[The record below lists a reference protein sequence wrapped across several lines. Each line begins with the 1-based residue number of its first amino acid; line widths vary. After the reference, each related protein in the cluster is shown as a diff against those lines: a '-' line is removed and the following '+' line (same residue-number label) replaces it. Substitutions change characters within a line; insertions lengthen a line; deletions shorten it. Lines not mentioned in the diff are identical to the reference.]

1 MSGIRAAMEPVSL
14 RQVLPCADSQNLLD
28 LHVRSC
34 ASDSRQVEPG
44 DVFVAITG
52 GQVDAHECA
61 REAVS
66 RGAVAVVS
74 EKPLELPVPVLVVSD
89 TREALGHLCQ
99 ALAGEP
105 SKSLRIVG
113 VTGTNGKTTTTHL
126 IASIFDAA
134 GLRAGLL
141 GTLGYC
147 DANRSARARWTTPP
161 AWELASW
168 LRSMAAGGCSHAV
181 LEVSSHAICQRRIA
195 GIEFAQ
201 GCLTNLRRDHLDYHG
216 SLSEYHRAKINLFA
230 QLSSQGMA
238 VINVDD
244 PASRAAAPLLPG
256 SVMTIGMQRPADV
269 TALMVDRSKSDQTF
283 LLTAGR
289 ITLPIRTAMIGEHH
303 VYNCLC
309 AAAVALAEGIDLVRI
324 ARGLEQVECV
334 PGRLERIECGQP
346 FGVYVDFAHTPDALT
361 FALAALRPVTVGRVI
376 CVFGAG
382 GNRDR
387 EKRPLMG
394 QAVEN
399 GADLTIITSDNSRL
413 EDPRTIASEILH
425 GFQRPDRARW
435 MPDRK
440 EALEYALS
448 LAGPDDCVLI
458 AGRGHETHQ
467 EIGHERVP
475 LDDRQVAR
483 GYLYNRAPAS
493 PYGAL
498 VTATAS

>member
-1 MSGIRAAMEPVSL
+1 MSGIRASIEPISL
-14 RQVLPCADSQNLLD
+14 RQVLSGAESPNFLD
-28 LHVRSC
+28 LKIRSC
-34 ASDSRQVEPG
+34 ASDSRHVEPG
-44 DVFVAITG
+44 DVFVAIAG
-52 GQVDAHECA
+52 NQVDAHDSVS
-61 REAVS
+61 EAVS
-66 RGAVAVVS
+66 RGAVAIVS
-74 EKPLELPVPVLVVSD
+74 ERPLELPVPVLVVSD
-89 TREALGHLCQ
+89 SREALGHICQ

-105 SKSLRIVG
+105 SKSLRVVG
-113 VTGTNGKTTTTHL
+113 VTGTNGKTTTSHL
-126 IASIFDAA
+126 IASIFEAA

-147 DANRSARARWTTPP
+147 DSIKSARARWTTPP

-168 LRSMAAGGCSHAV
+168 LRSMAASGCSHAV
-181 LEVSSHAICQRRIA
+181 VEVSSHAVCQRRVA

-201 GCLTNLRRDHLDYHG
+201 ACLTNLRRDHLDYHG

-230 QLSSQGMA
+230 QLSSQGLA

-244 PASRAAAPLLPG
+244 PASRAAAPLLPH
-256 SVMTIGMQRPADV
+256 SVMTIAIERPADV
-269 TALMVDRSKSDQTF
+269 TAMIVDRSKSDQTF

-289 ITLPIRTAMIGEHH
+289 ITLPVRTAMIGEHH
-303 VYNCLC
+303 VYNCLS
-309 AAAVALAEGIDLVRI
+309 AAAVALAEGIDLVKI

-334 PGRLERIECGQP
+334 PGRLQRLECGQP

-361 FALAALRPVTVGRVI
+361 FALAALREVTVGRVI

-382 GNRDR
+382 GNRDVQ
-387 EKRPLMG
+387 KRPLMG
-394 QAVEN
+394 QAVEK
-399 GADLTIITSDNSRL
+399 GADLTIVTSDNSRL
-413 EDPRTIASEILH
+413 EDPRTIASEILQ
-425 GFQRPDRARW
+425 GFERPDRARW

-440 EALEYALS
+440 EAIEYALS

-483 GYLYNRAPAS
+483 GYLYGRAPAS
-493 PYGAL
+493 AYAAL
-498 VTATAS
+498 ATATDN